1 MHILVANGNTG
12 EFYGLTTAEAET
24 MVRSIAEQI
33 GGRVPLL
40 GGVGRSIGD
49 ACALAKASRAAGASA
64 LMVHQPPDP
73 FVSPRGVVDYVKRIA
88 DAGDGLPLML
98 YLRNDGIGLDTIET
112 LCRVEG
118 VAGVKWASPTPL
130 RLAEAIRRSSPDIV
144 WVGGLAETWAPPLCA
159 VGARGFTSGLINVW
173 PEHSVAI
180 HAALE
185 AGNYPKANQL
195 IEMMLAFEEIRAE
208 EQNGTNVTAVKAAL
222 QLIGDDCG
230 PTRPPSAWPLTES
243 QMARL
248 HKLLVGLESRC
259 DDIGCTGTSG
269 RRQVIAAHSRLRPAA
284 LARSWLTEARARCP
298 CRGLIGSG
306 NLNLVPELKIH
317 DRERHEVHRS
327 CRPAAIPEAAP

>member
-1 MHILVANGNTG
+1 MTAIDPKLRQALTGISGILVTPFDAQDQVAPARLKPIVDRAIRAGVHILVANGNTG
-12 EFYGLTTAEAET
+12 EFYGLTTAEAEQ
-24 MVRSIAEQI
+24 MVHAVAEQI

-40 GGVGRSIGD
+40 AGVGRSIGD
-49 ACALAKASRAAGASA
+49 ACALAIASRAAGASA

-73 FVSPRGVVDYVKRIA
+73 FVSPRGVVSYVQRVA
-88 DAGDGLPLML
+88 EAGGGLPLML

-112 LCRVEG
+112 LCKVQG

-185 AGNYPKANQL
+185 ADDYPRANQL
-195 IEMMLAFEEIRAE
+195 IDVMLDFEEIRAE

-222 QLIGDDCG
+222 QLMGEDCG

-248 HKLLVGLESRC
+248 HTLLDSWKSFQ
-259 DDIGCTGTSG
+259 TGAGGTMK
-269 RRQVIAAHSRLRPAA
+269 RQATA
-284 LARSWLTEARARCP
+284 
-298 CRGLIGSG
+298 
-306 NLNLVPELKIH
+306 
-317 DRERHEVHRS
+317 
-327 CRPAAIPEAAP
+327 

>member
-1 MHILVANGNTG
+1 MALIDPKLRQAFTGISGILVTPFDDQDRIAPQRLKAIIDRAVNAGVHILVANGNTG
-12 EFYGLTTAEAET
+12 EFYGLTTAEAEQ
-24 MVRSIAEQI
+24 MVHAVAEQI

-40 GGVGRSIGD
+40 AGVGRSISD
-49 ACALAKASRAAGASA
+49 VCALAKASRAAGATA

-73 FVSPRGVVDYVKRIA
+73 FVSPRGVVAYVERVA
-88 DAGDGLPLML
+88 EAGGGLPLML

-112 LCRVEG
+112 LCKVQG

-130 RLAEAIRRSSPDIV
+130 RLAEAIRRSSPEIV

-185 AGNYPKANQL
+185 AGDYPRANQL
-195 IEMMLAFEEIRAE
+195 IDVMLDFEEIRAE

-222 QLIGDDCG
+222 QLMGEDCG
-230 PTRPPSAWPLTES
+230 PTRPPSAWPLTDG

-248 HKLLVGLESRC
+248 RTLLDSWKSFQG
-259 DDIGCTGTSG
+259 GAGG
-269 RRQVIAAHSRLRPAA
+269 AAKRQATA
-284 LARSWLTEARARCP
+284 
-298 CRGLIGSG
+298 
-306 NLNLVPELKIH
+306 
-317 DRERHEVHRS
+317 
-327 CRPAAIPEAAP
+327 